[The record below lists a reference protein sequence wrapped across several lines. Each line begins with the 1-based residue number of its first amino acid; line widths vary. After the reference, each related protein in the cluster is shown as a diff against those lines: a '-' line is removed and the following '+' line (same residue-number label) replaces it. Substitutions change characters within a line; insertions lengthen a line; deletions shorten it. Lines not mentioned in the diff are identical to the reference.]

1 MRAAWVVLVSAL
13 AAACSSQA
21 PADDQA
27 AIRRVLDQWPKDF
40 AAKKI
45 DEVCGLFAPDTV
57 VIYPDSADRN
67 YADTCAQFRRV
78 FSGPNSF
85 TYAPPEIHEI
95 LVDHDVAAVRLIWR
109 LEIRDPHGA
118 VLEKTAENG
127 VDVFARQPD
136 GSWKIRI
143 SHAFG
148 VP

>member
-1 MRAAWVVLVSAL
+1 MRAAWVVLVLAL
-13 AAACSSQA
+13 TAACSSQA
-21 PADDQA
+21 PVDDQA
-27 AIRRVLDQWPKDF
+27 AIRQVLDQWPNDF

-67 YADTCAQFRRV
+67 YDATCAQFRRV
-78 FSGPNSF
+78 FSGANSY

-95 LVDHDVAAVRLIWR
+95 LVDHDLAAVRLIWR
-109 LEIRDPHGA
+109 LEIRDPKGS
-118 VLEKTAENG
+118 VIEKTTENG
-127 VDVFARQPD
+127 LDVFARQPD

-148 VP
+148 MP